1 MEISILW
8 ACGLWPVGLCTVAC
22 GLDGKKNI
30 RLAIEMSR
38 ITCAVWVIAKRIM
51 AFAYHPY
58 TILFLPF
65 QVNWSY
71 PQQVLLGNTRKRNMW
86 LSI

>member
-1 MEISILW
+1 V
-8 ACGLWPVGLCTVAC
+8 ACGLWPLASGL
-22 GLDGKKNI
+22 GGKKNI
-30 RLAIEMSR
+30 RLAIEISR
-38 ITCAVWVIAKRIM
+38 IACAVWVIAKRIM
-51 AFAYHPY
+51 AFAYRPY

-71 PQQVLLGNTRKRNMW
+71 LQQVLLGNTRKRNMW